1 MLLGDS
7 NMKITLLSFDLSH
20 NCLGRA
26 YLLAKV
32 LERRYEIEIIGPTF
46 GQGIWNPVDTGEFQY
61 KSVPGVM
68 YPFFL
73 SSINKMLKSIS
84 CDVIYAI
91 KPRPTSYGIGMI
103 KKIQSKLPLILDI
116 DDWELGFCQNIKSKI
131 RINDP
136 NSFLYTWLMEKSTFL
151 ADEITVSSTFLQK
164 KFGGNIIIHGRDTN
178 TFDPSKFD
186 RDSLREKWNLNDKK
200 VVMFFG
206 TPTKHKGLEDI
217 INVLNSLNRS
227 DIIFFVVGAQDDNYT
242 RHLKEL
248 GGNKIKLIGMQPFH
262 KVPEFLSMAD
272 LVILP
277 QHKSANAVGQIP
289 AKVFDAMAMAKPII
303 ASRVSDLPEILDGCG
318 MIFEPYDIEGLSE
331 CISYILDNEKEAQII
346 GNNARE
352 KCIKEY
358 SFDAIENILT
368 GIFDKYA

>member
-1 MLLGDS
+1 
-7 NMKITLLSFDLSH
+7 MKITLLSFDLSH

-46 GQGIWNPVDTGEFQY
+46 GKGIWNPVDTGEFHY

-73 SSINKMLKSIS
+73 SSINKILRSIS

-91 KPRPTSYGIGMI
+91 KPRPTSYGIGI
-103 KKIQSKLPLILDI
+103 LKKIQSKLPLILDI

-131 RINDP
+131 RLSDP

-164 KFGGNIIIHGRDTN
+164 KFGGNIVIHGRDTN
-178 TFDPSKFD
+178 AFDPSRFN
-186 RDSLREKWNLNDKK
+186 RDSLREKWDLNSKK
-200 VVMFFG
+200 VVMFLG
-206 TPTKHKGLEDI
+206 TPSQHKGLEDV
-217 INVLNSLNRS
+217 INALISLNRR
-227 DIIFFVVGAQDDNYT
+227 DIIFLVVGAQDDSYT
-242 RHLKEL
+242 CHLKEL
-248 GGNKIKLIGMQPFH
+248 GGNRIKLIGMQPFH

-272 LVILP
+272 LVVLP
-277 QHKSANAVGQIP
+277 QHKSDNAIGQVP

-318 MIFEPYDIEGLSE
+318 MIVEPSDIEGLSE
-331 CISYILDNEKEAQII
+331 CINYILDNEKEAQII
-346 GNNARE
+346 GSNARE

-358 SFDAIENILT
+358 SFDAIENVLT